1 MNVKTPATDPKV
13 VDFLDENFEAHYHLE
28 RLIGTVYRLSIGRG
42 RVLAFSSI
50 GTPNEIGVLVDER
63 PTPNMAVTIHNFD
76 YDGYLTWK
84 KLSKIISLFA
94 PNILTKHNDR
104 ARQEQTASRQ

>member
-1 MNVKTPATDPKV
+1 MNVNTPATDPKV
-13 VDFLDENFEAHYHLE
+13 VDFLNENFEAHHHLQG
-28 RLIGTVYRLSIGRG
+28 LIGTVYRLHIGRG
-42 RVLAFSSI
+42 RVVAFSSI
-50 GTPNEIGVLVDER
+50 GTPNEIGILVDER
-63 PTPNMAVTIHNFD
+63 PAPNMAVTIHNFD

-84 KLSKIISLFA
+84 KLSQIISLFA